1 MGRRAMFAP
10 SKSTVPASARR
21 NPVMRLAAVLLPAPF
36 GPMSPVILPRATV
49 KEQSSTARRPP
60 KAFTRCCTSRM
71 DVVAAD
77 VVLVTTLCVC
87 APVIEEPMGA
97 SPAIVC
103 LLTLRCCAF
112 RGKQRGNFIGFSE
125 IRSHALWA
133 CNGSCRWKQLAL
145 WNAQPAFGNETLR
158 TETDNQDQ

>member
-1 MGRRAMFAP
+1 MGKRAMFAP

-36 GPMSPVILPRATV
+36 GPISPTILPRATV

-71 DVVAAD
+71 HVVAAD
-77 VVLVTTLCVC
+77 AVLVTALCVC
-87 APVIEEPMGA
+87 APVIEEPMDA
-97 SPAIVC
+97 SFAIVC
-103 LLTLRCCAF
+103 LLTLRCTF
-112 RGKQRGNFIGFSE
+112 RGKQGRNSVGFSA
-125 IRSHALWA
+125 IRSNAPWA

-145 WNAQPAFGNETLR
+145 WNAQPTFGNETLW